1 MRPFIALLILLSSCT
16 LYSQSSKPLSV
27 NHYNL
32 DKGLAI
38 KGFDPVSYFSESKAK
53 KGSFKFTSKH
63 NGVTYQFSTEEN
75 KKIFEANPYK
85 YEPQYG
91 GWCAF
96 AMGDNGK
103 KVEINPETFKITD
116 GKLYLFYN
124 AYFTNTLKSWNKDEK
139 GLKEKADK
147 NWQVLIK

>member
-1 MRPFIALLILLSSCT
+1 MRPLITFLILLSSSI
-16 LYSQSSKPLSV
+16 LYSQPGKPLSTS
-27 NHYNL
+27 HYNL

-38 KGFDPVSYFSESKAK
+38 KGYDPVNYFNKSKAV
-53 KGSFKFTSKH
+53 KGSSKFTTNY
-63 NGVTYQFSTEEN
+63 NGVTYQFSTAEN
-75 KKIFEANPYK
+75 KNLFDANPNK

-96 AMGDNGK
+96 AMGDYGK
-103 KVEINPETFKITD
+103 KVDINPETFKITD

-124 AYFTNTLKSWNKDEK
+124 AYFNNTLKSWNKDEK

-147 NWQVLIK
+147 NWLELIK